1 MKLKYSLLLLLLITF
16 ISCANE
22 QRMKDF
28 VQCAKDQIGKTYL
41 EGVNAR
47 GPTEFSNS
55 GLIWYCRD
63 VANFPKAS
71 TIYVSWRDVKKP
83 VIGAYVYGIIKQVG
97 DCVTTDSL
105 GIIVSLNPT
114 MVVAGDPE
122 KGILTKHRLQFE
134 KEYIRVEYLYVDF

>member
-1 MKLKYSLLLLLLITF
+1 MKLKYSLLLLLLTF

-71 TIYVSWRDVKKP
+71 
-83 VIGAYVYGIIKQVG
+83 
-97 DCVTTDSL
+97 L
-105 GIIVSLNPT
+105 
-114 MVVAGDPE
+114 
-122 KGILTKHRLQFE
+122 
-134 KEYIRVEYLYVDF
+134 